1 MNRINKSNVVILM
14 AAVLFLFASCRRE
27 LDVAPVA
34 VYDGQATHTI
44 AQLLTYH
51 VPGSIDSYDTLPHDM
66 VIQGTVISSDQEG
79 NCYKYITIDDGTA
92 GIQVKINSNP
102 LYNNFPLGQ
111 HVYIKCDGLVLGD
124 YRKLLQLGWWEN
136 DGMQGISSNKLY
148 KYIFKDGLPG
158 PNPEPSIELTSANQ
172 LQDNMYSRLVRLK
185 NVRFEDPGQLFA
197 SGTSS
202 DQQSRII
209 KFEDGTS
216 IILYTSYYANFASQA
231 TPRGKFDMVALLGR
245 NNAKNQVVIRS
256 LKDIGIAVSEDI
268 LCSMD
273 IHSNPLEN
281 GWITQAIEGNPWTY
295 IPGNAVRVV
304 SGAGNTDSWLVT
316 PAINTSAYNNLT
328 ISFTHGLIGTANCQ
342 VCYSTDYTGGDVAN
356 ANWIPLDGI
365 SYNTVQLVSTV
376 TIPANALNS
385 SNLRIGFRYRDMA
398 GSQGKANSQWIISS
412 FEAVSIVER

>member
-1 MNRINKSNVVILM
+1 
-14 AAVLFLFASCRRE
+14 
-27 LDVAPVA
+27 
-34 VYDGQATHTI
+34 
-44 AQLLTYH
+44 
-51 VPGSIDSYDTLPHDM
+51 
-66 VIQGTVISSDQEG
+66 
-79 NCYKYITIDDGTA
+79 
-92 GIQVKINSNP
+92 
-102 LYNNFPLGQ
+102 
-111 HVYIKCDGLVLGD
+111 
-124 YRKLLQLGWWEN
+124 
-136 DGMQGISSNKLY
+136 
-148 KYIFKDGLPG
+148 
-158 PNPEPSIELTSANQ
+158 
-172 LQDNMYSRLVRLK
+172 
-185 NVRFEDPGQLFA
+185 
-197 SGTSS
+197 
-202 DQQSRII
+202 
-209 KFEDGTS
+209 
-216 IILYTSYYANFASQA
+216 
-231 TPRGKFDMVALLGR
+231 MVALLGR
-245 NNAKNQVVIRS
+245 YNAKNQVVIRS

-281 GWITQAIEGNPWTY
+281 GWITQAIEGNTWTY

-376 TIPANALNS
+376 TMPANALNS